1 MKNFSN
7 IMKQAQQM
15 QAKLMEA
22 QSKVSEITVEGTS
35 GGGMVTVAL
44 NGKNEMTRLDVDPK
58 LLNPDDASM
67 VCDLIVAAYND
78 AKKKLE
84 EQISANME
92 SVLPAGMKLPF

>member
-7 IMKQAQQM
+7 LMKQAQQM

-22 QSKVSEITVEGTS
+22 QSKVSEIIVQGTS
-35 GGGMVTVAL
+35 GGGMVVVEL
-44 NGKNEMTRLDVDPK
+44 NGKNEMLRLVIDPRIVT
-58 LLNPDDASM
+58 PDDVSM
-67 VCDLIVAAYND
+67 LSDLVVAAYND